1 MTSFKSYLAAVAA
14 MGFVASPAAAQYY
27 PQQSYPQQSYPQ
39 QSYPQQ
45 GYAYPQQGYGYDQQG
60 YGQQGYAQPG
70 YGTDQQGYS
79 QNPISA
85 IISLLLGNNYTESDQ
100 QAVSRCATA
109 AVSQAGRYSAYGQG
123 YNRGYG
129 YNNAGSAMRVTAI
142 TSVQRRYSGLRVA
155 GTMSSGGYGQYGSQ
169 YGQYGGQSGYSQA
182 YGQSI
187 RFRCDVANNGS
198 VTGLKLSRADRYG
211 R

>member
-1 MTSFKSYLAAVAA
+1 
-14 MGFVASPAAAQYY
+14 
-27 PQQSYPQQSYPQ
+27 
-39 QSYPQQ
+39 
-45 GYAYPQQGYGYDQQG
+45 
-60 YGQQGYAQPG
+60 G

-155 GTMSSGGYGQYGSQ
+155 GTMSSGGYGQYG
-169 YGQYGGQSGYSQA
+169 GQSGYSQA

-198 VTGLKLSRADRYG
+198 VTALKLSRA
-211 R
+211 